1 MENEKEERQR
11 RKILEHERQILIR
24 LFYILEK
31 KQLISVEERNLA
43 LKYVKAG
50 TTVEC

>member
-1 MENEKEERQR
+1 MENEKEERR
-11 RKILEHERQILIR
+11 RRQILIR

-50 TTVEC
+50 TTVKC